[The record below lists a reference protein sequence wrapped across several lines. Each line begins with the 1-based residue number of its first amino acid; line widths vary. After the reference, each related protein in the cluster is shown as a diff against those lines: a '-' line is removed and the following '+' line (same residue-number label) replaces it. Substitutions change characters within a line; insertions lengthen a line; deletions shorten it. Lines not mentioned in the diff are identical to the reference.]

1 MKMPEA
7 YLQLR
12 RDIHDA
18 LRAQHPEWIQANGD
32 CPIGDWY
39 DERFSALLWH
49 DAGTR
54 SAIAGRDAG
63 KTSWRAF
70 KEHLAGSKPSFS
82 AQLNTT

>member
-7 YLQLR
+7 YLRLQ

-18 LRAQHPEWIQANGD
+18 LRAQHPEWIQPDGD

-39 DERFSALLWH
+39 DERFSELLWH
-49 DAGTR
+49 DARTR
-54 SAIAGRDAG
+54 SVIAGHGAG
-63 KTSWRAF
+63 KTSWRIQGAPG
-70 KEHLAGSKPSFS
+70 GSKPSFS